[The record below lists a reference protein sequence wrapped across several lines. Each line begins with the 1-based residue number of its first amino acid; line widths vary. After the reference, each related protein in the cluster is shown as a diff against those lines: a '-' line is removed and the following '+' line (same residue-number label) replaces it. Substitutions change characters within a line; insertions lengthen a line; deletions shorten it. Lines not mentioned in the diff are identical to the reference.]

1 MKTKLEVK
9 SVKHVFSLEERD
21 EVGGMLAR
29 ALATLRGIN
38 AEFDEVKA
46 SYKFK
51 IAEAEAAIGS
61 LETKRT
67 NGFEWRQENCRVV
80 YRAADRK
87 KDYYLEHSPD
97 DPKYFPPVLTENMT
111 TEDFQAELEL
121 KQQEKEEN
129 ELL

>member
-1 MKTKLEVK
+1 MAKPKLEIK
-9 SVKHVFSLEERD
+9 SVKHTFTLEERD

-29 ALATLRGIN
+29 ALAALRGIT

-67 NGFEWRQENCRVV
+67 NGFEFRSENSRVF
-80 YRAADRK
+80 YRPKDRK
-87 KDYYLEHSPD
+87 KDYYLES
-97 DPKYFPPVLTENMT
+97 DPNGGPVLTESMT
-111 TEDFQAELEL
+111 AEDFQAEIDLQNES
-121 KQQEKEEN
+121 KKEK
-129 ELL
+129 

>member
-1 MKTKLEVK
+1 MSKPKLEIK

-29 ALATLRGIN
+29 SLALLRGIN

-46 SYKFK
+46 NYKFK

-67 NGFEWRQENCRVV
+67 NGFEFRSENCRVV
-80 YRAADRK
+80 YRPKDRK
-87 KDYYLEHSPD
+87 KDYYLEN
-97 DPKYFPPVLTENMT
+97 DPKDAAPVLTEPMT
-111 TEDFQAELEL
+111 QEDFQAEIDLADEA
-121 KQQEKEEN
+121 KKEKAK
-129 ELL
+129 

>member
-1 MKTKLEVK
+1 MEKPKIEVK
-9 SVKHVFSLEERD
+9 AVKHVFTLEERD

-67 NGFEWRQENCRVV
+67 NGFEFRSENCRVV
-80 YRAADRK
+80 YRAKDRK
-87 KDYYLEHSPD
+87 KDYFLEN
-97 DPKYFPPVLTENMT
+97 DPADAAPVLTESMT
-111 TEDFQAELEL
+111 AEDFQADLDMQA
-121 KQQEKEEN
+121 K
-129 ELL
+129 